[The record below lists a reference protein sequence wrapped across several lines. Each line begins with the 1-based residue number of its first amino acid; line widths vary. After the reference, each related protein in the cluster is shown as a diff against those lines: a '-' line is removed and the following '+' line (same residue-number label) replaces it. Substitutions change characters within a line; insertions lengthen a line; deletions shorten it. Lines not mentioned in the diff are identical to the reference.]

1 MIVNIYQKEEYFIG
15 EEFFQKNEENSDF
28 YDILYEIKY
37 ENALTGDK
45 SQKNQSEKKF
55 TNEINDNIVEKKEKI
70 NKDNSLE
77 TSKINTPIN
86 LNPDTSKDN
95 PQVANGL
102 NPSKEKEDEKINT
115 SSPNILLYNPDTQIQ
130 FSESVQAFNINS
142 EDGTFEYTVQSVLPN
157 QNIIDNFLEFNDL
170 DLPSNNSH
178 FIDNHNDDDSFINF
192 TAIQNIQYNH
202 G

>member
-1 MIVNIYQKEEYFIG
+1 MTVNIYQKEEYFIG

-28 YDILYEIKY
+28 CEKLYNLNY

-170 DLPSNNSH
+170 DLPSNNSR
-178 FIDNHNDDDSFINF
+178 FIDNHNDDDSLIDF

>member
-1 MIVNIYQKEEYFIG
+1 MTVNIYQKEEYFIG

-28 YDILYEIKY
+28 CEKLYNLNY

-95 PQVANGL
+95 PKVANGL

-130 FSESVQAFNINS
+130 FSESVQTFNINS

>member
-1 MIVNIYQKEEYFIG
+1 MIVNICQKEEYFIG
-15 EEFFQKNEENSDF
+15 EEFIQKNEENSDF

-55 TNEINDNIVEKKEKI
+55 INEIKDNTVEEKEKI
-70 NKDNSLE
+70 KKDNSLE

-130 FSESVQAFNINS
+130 FSESVQTINING

>member
-1 MIVNIYQKEEYFIG
+1 MTVNIYQKEEYFIG

-28 YDILYEIKY
+28 CEKLYNLNY

-77 TSKINTPIN
+77 TGKINTPIN

-130 FSESVQAFNINS
+130 FSESVQTINING

>member
-1 MIVNIYQKEEYFIG
+1 MTVNICQKEEYFIG
-15 EEFFQKNEENSDF
+15 EEFIQKNEENSDF

-70 NKDNSLE
+70 KKDNSLE
-77 TSKINTPIN
+77 TSKINTRIN

-130 FSESVQAFNINS
+130 FSESVQAFNINN

>member
-1 MIVNIYQKEEYFIG
+1 MTVNIYQKEEYFIG
-15 EEFFQKNEENSDF
+15 EEFIQKNEENSDF

-55 TNEINDNIVEKKEKI
+55 INEIKDNTVEEKEKI
-70 NKDNSLE
+70 KKDNSLE

-130 FSESVQAFNINS
+130 FSESVQTININS

-178 FIDNHNDDDSFINF
+178 FIDNHNDDDSLINF
-192 TAIQNIQYNH
+192 TAIQNIQYNQ

>member
-1 MIVNIYQKEEYFIG
+1 MTVNICQKEEYLIG
-15 EEFFQKNEENSDF
+15 EEFNQKNEENSDL
-28 YDILYEIKY
+28 INNLYNLNY

>member
-1 MIVNIYQKEEYFIG
+1 MNVNICQKEEYLIG
-15 EEFFQKNEENSDF
+15 EEFNQKNEENSDL
-28 YDILYEIKY
+28 INNLYNLNY

>member
-1 MIVNIYQKEEYFIG
+1 MTVNIYQKEEYFIG

-28 YDILYEIKY
+28 CEKLYNLNY

-55 TNEINDNIVEKKEKI
+55 INEIKDNTVEEKEKI
-70 NKDNSLE
+70 KKDNSLE

>member
-1 MIVNIYQKEEYFIG
+1 VNICQKEEYFIG
-15 EEFFQKNEENSDF
+15 EEFIQKNEENSDF

-55 TNEINDNIVEKKEKI
+55 INEIKDNTVEEKEKI
-70 NKDNSLE
+70 KKDNSLE

-130 FSESVQAFNINS
+130 FSESVQTINING